1 MWNRGQALVTRRQVV
16 EVEGLGHGA
25 QPIPLAV
32 RMGPLLTTGG
42 ISGVDRASGEIPA
55 DADAEVANL
64 FANVA
69 AVLEAAGAD
78 ASAVAKMTFFVRDRS
93 LRDAIN
99 QQWVAMFPEAADRPA
114 RHTLVHDLP
123 GRMQV
128 QAEVLAFIS
137 DAEASA

>member
-1 MWNRGQALVTRRQVV
+1 MARRHVV

-32 RMGPLLTTGG
+32 RLGPLLATGG
-42 ISGVDRASGEIPA
+42 ISGVDRSTGDIPDAA
-55 DADAEVANL
+55 DDEVANV

-69 AVLEAAGAD
+69 AVLDAAGAD
-78 ASAVAKMTFFVRDRS
+78 SSAVAKMTFFVRDRS
-93 LRDAIN
+93 MRDVIN
-99 QQWVAMFPEAADRPA
+99 QHWVAMFPAPDDRPA

-128 QAEVLAFIS
+128 QVEVLAFIPE
-137 DAEASA
+137 EASA